1 METIGIFI
9 DNSNFIS
16 DFRENAEY
24 KADYKKFIEFFS
36 AGRTLTHQ
44 RIYLPKSESDGF
56 GSFCYLLKK
65 LFFKIITKEL
75 KKIPDGRN
83 KCNFDVEI
91 AVDIMDIIAERNLP
105 DVVVLV
111 SGDSDFCYL
120 IERIKKEGSR
130 VIVVGSYLSV
140 SVESKAA
147 ADSYIFTENISDEI
161 SL

>member
-1 METIGIFI
+1 
-9 DNSNFIS
+9 
-16 DFRENAEY
+16 
-24 KADYKKFIEFFS
+24 
-36 AGRTLTHQ
+36 
-44 RIYLPKSESDGF
+44 
-56 GSFCYLLKK
+56 
-65 LFFKIITKEL
+65 
-75 KKIPDGRN
+75 IPDGRN